1 MTTAWV
7 VVVVVGLATIA
18 LKAVGPL
25 VLGGR
30 PLPGRFLTV
39 VALLA
44 PALLAA
50 LVVTQTLGDDEGF
63 VVDERLAGVAAG
75 AGALALR
82 LPLLAVVVLA
92 ATVTAATRA
101 LTG

>member
-1 MTTAWV
+1 MTTVWIV
-7 VVVVVGLATIA
+7 VLVVGLATMA

-30 PLPGRFLTV
+30 ALPARFTGV

-44 PALLAA
+44 PALLSA
-50 LVVTQTLGDDEGF
+50 LVVTQTLGADEGL
-63 VVDERLAGVAAG
+63 VLDERVAGVAAG

-82 LPLLAVVVLA
+82 APLLAVVVVA
-92 ATVTAATRA
+92 AAVTAGVRA

>member
-1 MTTAWV
+1 MTTPWIV
-7 VVVVVGLATIA
+7 VLVVGLATMA

-25 VLGGR
+25 LLGGDQ
-30 PLPGRFLTV
+30 LPTRLLAV
-39 VALLA
+39 VALLG

-50 LVVTQTLGDDEGF
+50 LVVTQALGADEGLA
-63 VVDERLAGVAAG
+63 VDERLAGVAAG

-82 LPLLAVVVLA
+82 APLLAVVVVA
-92 ATVTAATRA
+92 ATVTACARA